1 MYFLSYHNVYY
12 VTGIYIFL
20 IQKYKVLSIL
30 SIISQSFTPIK
41 MSIAI
46 YQSKCINVY
55 TCT

>member
-1 MYFLSYHNVYY
+1 MYFLSYHDVYY

-30 SIISQSFTPIK
+30 SIISQFFTPIK

-46 YQSKCINVY
+46 YQSKCTNVY
-55 TCT
+55 KCT